1 MPPKLLISDTS
12 LSPPITTE
20 YNHGENVLNFKTIYT
35 AIKQLHKHSGK
46 GILITYTNPLSPLPL
61 SLLRPCSKEF
71 LDTYWALFAQIIDYF
86 ADFASEDSATMQSLW
101 FHLLDVLECVAK
113 GLPHE
118 FWRENALG
126 QATISCEHAKE
137 FAEQY
142 SQTTT
147 FLHEVINAR
156 TVRNSVPILHSTLRT
171 HEPPTSY
178 PGAFKAGLNPW
189 QQFLLN
195 GAPGFEVPKSARK
208 YRDDDPF
215 EKYPHGRRIVR
226 EHQVP
231 FGALGIVAKH
241 IGRLRHAAIEIASVN
256 FSLAPRFL
264 LMLENR
270 NTDNSQDGA
279 ELRSSAET
287 LDEFDSHVLKPGH
300 TFAYTS
306 ISGRRTVVQH
316 VCPFGALRISSRWNS
331 SPDIRRCTPY
341 PPTLSLQPAL
351 PATETQ
357 HVKPT
362 ILICISWMNVS
373 VRIAFPSPFPLSFS
387 YHDV

>member
-12 LSPPITTE
+12 ISPPITTE
-20 YNHGENVLNFKTIYT
+20 YNHGENVLDFKTIYT
-35 AIKQLHKHSGK
+35 SIKQLPKHSGK

-71 LDTYWALFAQIIDYF
+71 LDTYWALFAHIIDYF
-86 ADFASEDSATMQSLW
+86 ADFASEDSMTMQSLW
-101 FHLLDVLECVAK
+101 FHLLDVLESVAK

-118 FWRENALG
+118 FWMESTSG
-126 QATISCEHAKE
+126 QATVSCEHAKE

-142 SQTTT
+142 SQTMV

-264 LMLENR
+264 LMLGNR
-270 NTDNSQDGA
+270 
-279 ELRSSAET
+279 
-287 LDEFDSHVLKPGH
+287 K
-300 TFAYTS
+300 Y
-306 ISGRRTVVQH
+306 
-316 VCPFGALRISSRWNS
+316 
-331 SPDIRRCTPY
+331 
-341 PPTLSLQPAL
+341 
-351 PATETQ
+351 
-357 HVKPT
+357 
-362 ILICISWMNVS
+362 
-373 VRIAFPSPFPLSFS
+373 
-387 YHDV
+387 